1 MIPEKLR
8 KRLRL
13 PAIAA
18 PLFLVSG
25 PDLVVEACKAG
36 VIGAFPTL
44 NQRTAEGFEA
54 WLIEIRRRLPDESS
68 APFAPMF
75 GIHRTNPRQAPDL
88 ALAIKYQAPIV
99 ITTLGITREI
109 VDAIHAYDGFV
120 FHDATTIR
128 HAVKALEA
136 GADGIIAVTQGAGG
150 HAGTYNPFAF
160 LGELR
165 PLVGKKTLI
174 LAGAMSNGQ
183 AIAGAIAAGADMV
196 SLGTRFVATEESM
209 ASRAQKEMIVSSSIE
224 DIIFTD
230 EISGIGASFLKQTI
244 LKFKRRQNDAIQ
256 FDVTEEISPKVWKD
270 YWSAGQGV
278 GAITEIVSVRTLC
291 EQLMAEYQ
299 SGVARVV
306 RTQAE
311 VRGELVAHQ

>member
-1 MIPEKLR
+1 MK
-8 KRLRL
+8 L
-13 PAIAA
+13 PAMAA

-109 VDAIHAYDGFV
+109 VDAIHAYGGFV

-128 HAVKALEA
+128 HAIKALEA
-136 GADGIIAVTQGAGG
+136 NADGIIAVTQGAGG